1 MMLPSSVIKEYLLA
15 KFPVNKVFASE
26 FTTNSIFVPD
36 EKMHLSVN
44 LESGLWQDF
53 KSQEKG
59 NFPQLVA
66 AVEDIP
72 YDQALKY
79 LRSKLFD
86 TPEHL
91 FEISSIRVEN
101 QKPTQENTVSEIVKG
116 FQKFDPKSI
125 NPNNLTERL
134 ARKFIYSRKL
144 QDFNFYLATR
154 GRYAN
159 RIIIPYQDKRE
170 RIFYF
175 QARNLSIMGMKY
187 LNPSRQ
193 VTGVKSSEILYPFE
207 RDADY
212 VFITEGPIDA
222 MSLQA
227 NGINATCTQGSHLSM
242 AQAQEIKDKQ
252 IIFAY
257 DNDEAGKMGIQQARK
272 ALLKK
277 NKNDFCICSLPD
289 GVKDWN
295 ELHIACE
302 NSRQFTTAI
311 KNGLKVVDFEY
322 DITEALS

>member
-1 MMLPSSVIKEYLLA
+1 MLPSSVIKEYLLA

-26 FTTNSIFVPD
+26 FTTNSIFTSD

-44 LESGLWQDF
+44 LETGLWQDF

-79 LRSKLFD
+79 LRTKLFD

-91 FEISSIRVEN
+91 FEIISSYPEP
-101 QKPTQENTVSEIVKG
+101 KPTSENTVGDIVKLR
-116 FQKFDPKSI
+116 QVRSDQHQ
-125 NPNNLTERL
+125 PNNLTERL
-134 ARKFIYSRKL
+134 AKVYS
-144 QDFNFYLATR
+144 QPQATEVQLLHR
-154 GRYAN
+154 QSGRYAN

-170 RIFYF
+170 RVFYF

-207 RDADY
+207 KDADY

-242 AQAQEIKDKQ
+242 TQAQELKDKQ

-257 DNDEAGKMGIQQARK
+257 DNDEAEDGHRSARK
-272 ALLKK
+272 AL
-277 NKNDFCICSLPD
+277 
-289 GVKDWN
+289 
-295 ELHIACE
+295 
-302 NSRQFTTAI
+302 
-311 KNGLKVVDFEY
+311 
-322 DITEALS
+322 

>member
-1 MMLPSSVIKEYLLA
+1 MLPTSVIKEYLRS
-15 KFPVNKVFASE
+15 KFPVNKEFASE

-44 LESGLWQDF
+44 LETGLWQDF

-79 LRSKLFD
+79 LRTKLFD

-91 FEISSIRVEN
+91 FEISSLRVEN
-101 QKPTQENTVSEIVKG
+101 QKPTQENNVSDIVKS

-125 NPNNLTERL
+125 NPNSLTERL

-144 QDFNFYLATR
+144 EQFNFYLSHT

-170 RIFYF
+170 RVFYF
-175 QARNLSIMGMKY
+175 QARNLSMMGMKY

-193 VTGVKSSEILYPFE
+193 VTGMKSSEVLFPYKKE
-207 RDADY
+207 ADY
-212 VFITEGPIDA
+212 IFITEGPIDA
-222 MSLQA
+222 MSLQS

-242 AQAQEIKDKQ
+242 TQAQDLKDKQ

-257 DNDEAGKMGIQQARK
+257 DNDESGKLGIQQARK
-272 ALLKK
+272 SLLTK
-277 NKNDFCICSLPD
+277 NKNDFCICSLPE
-289 GVKDWN
+289 GIKDWN
-295 ELHIACE
+295 ELHVACE
-302 NSRQFTTAI
+302 TSDHFIALV
-311 KNGLKVVDFEY
+311 KKGLQVVDFEY

>member
-1 MMLPSSVIKEYLLA
+1 MLPSSVIKDYLLA
-15 KFPVNKVFASE
+15 KFPVNRVFAKE

-36 EKMHLSVN
+36 DKMHMSVN

-66 AVEDIP
+66 AVEQIP
-72 YDQALKY
+72 YDQALQY
-79 LRSKLFD
+79 LRTKLFD

-91 FEISSIRVEN
+91 FEISSLRVEH
-101 QKPTQENTVSEIVKG
+101 QKPAENNTISDIVKS
-116 FQKFDPKSI
+116 FQRFNPESI

-144 QDFNFYLATR
+144 QDFSFYISTS

-159 RIIIPYQDKRE
+159 RIIIPYQDRRE

-175 QARNLSIMGMKY
+175 QARNLSVMGMKY

-193 VTGVKSSEILYPFE
+193 VTGVKSSDILYPFE
-207 RDADY
+207 KKADY
-212 VFITEGPIDA
+212 VFITEGPLDA

-257 DNDEAGKMGIQQARK
+257 DNDEAGRAGIQQARK
-272 ALLKK
+272 ALLTK
-277 NKNDFCICSLPD
+277 NKNDFCICSLPEE
-289 GVKDWN
+289 VKDWN
-295 ELHIACE
+295 ELHIRAQDTGHFVE
-302 NSRQFTTAI
+302 IVKR
-311 KNGLKVVDFEY
+311 GLKTVDFEY

>member
-1 MMLPSSVIKEYLLA
+1 MLPSSVIKEYLLA
-15 KFPVNKVFASE
+15 KFPVNRVFAKE

-36 EKMHLSVN
+36 DKMHMSVN

-66 AVEDIP
+66 AIEQIP
-72 YDQALKY
+72 YDEALKY
-79 LRSKLFD
+79 LRTKLFD

-101 QKPTQENTVSEIVKG
+101 QKPAQDNKISDIVKS
-116 FQKFDPKSI
+116 FKRFDPENI
-125 NPNNLTERL
+125 NPNNLNERL
-134 ARKFIYSRKL
+134 ARKFIYMRKL
-144 QDFNFYLATR
+144 QDFRFYISTS

-159 RIIIPYQDKRE
+159 RIIIPYEDKRE

-175 QARNLSIMGMKY
+175 QARNLSVMGMKY

-207 RDADY
+207 KDADY

-227 NGINATCTQGSHLSM
+227 NGINATCTQGSHLSA
-242 AQAQEIKDKQ
+242 AQAEQIKDKQ

-257 DNDEAGKMGIQQARK
+257 DNDEAGKAGIQQARK
-272 ALLKK
+272 TLLNK
-277 NKNDFCICSLPD
+277 NKNDFCICSLPEEL
-289 GVKDWN
+289 KDWN
-295 ELHIACE
+295 ELHMACKD
-302 NSRQFTTAI
+302 SKQFTYMI
-311 KNGLKVVDFEY
+311 KKGLKVVDFEY

>member
-1 MMLPSSVIKEYLLA
+1 MLPSSVIKEYLLA
-15 KFPVNKVFASE
+15 KFPVNKVFGSE
-26 FTTNSIFVPD
+26 FTTNSIFTSD

-44 LESGLWQDF
+44 LETGLWQDF

-79 LRSKLFD
+79 LRTKLFD

-91 FEISSIRVEN
+91 FEISSLHVQN
-101 QKPTQENTVSEIVKG
+101 QKPTSENTVGDIVKS
-116 FQKFDPKSI
+116 FVKFDPTSI

-134 ARKFIYSRKL
+134 ARKFILSRKL
-144 QDFNFYLATR
+144 QKFNFYIAKS

-207 RDADY
+207 KDADY

-242 AQAQEIKDKQ
+242 TQAQELKDKQ

-257 DNDEAGKMGIQQARK
+257 DNDEAGKMGIAQARK

-277 NKNDFCICSLPD
+277 NKNDFCICSLPE
-289 GVKDWN
+289 GIKDWN
-295 ELHIACE
+295 ELHMACE
-302 NSRQFTTAI
+302 SSDQFI
-311 KNGLKVVDFEY
+311 YQVKQGLKVVDFEY

>member
-1 MMLPSSVIKEYLLA
+1 MLPTSVIKEYLLA

-26 FTTNSIFVPD
+26 FTTNSIFTAD
-36 EKMHLSVN
+36 EKMHLSIN
-44 LESGLWQDF
+44 LETGLWQDF

-72 YDQALKY
+72 YEQALKY
-79 LRSKLFD
+79 LRTKLFD

-91 FEISSIRVEN
+91 FEISSLHVEN
-101 QKPTQENTVSEIVKG
+101 QKPKSENTVGDIVKS
-116 FQKFDPKSI
+116 FIKFDPHNI

-134 ARKFIYSRKL
+134 ARKFVLGRKL
-144 QDFNFYLATR
+144 EKFDFYISTT

-159 RIIIPYQDKRE
+159 RIIIPYE
-170 RIFYF
+170 SGSGRIFYF

-207 RDADY
+207 KDADY

-242 AQAQEIKDKQ
+242 TQAQELKDKQ

-257 DNDEAGKMGIQQARK
+257 DNDEAGRLGIQQARK

-277 NKNDFCICSLPD
+277 NKNDFCICSLPQ
-289 GVKDWN
+289 GIKDWN
-295 ELHIACE
+295 ELHMGCKDSDHFIAVVK
-302 NSRQFTTAI
+302 Q
-311 KNGLKVVDFEY
+311 GLKVVDFEY
-322 DITEALS
+322 DITEALN

>member
-1 MMLPSSVIKEYLLA
+1 MLPSSVIKEYLLA

-26 FTTNSIFVPD
+26 FTTNSIFTSD

-44 LESGLWQDF
+44 LETGLWQDF

-79 LRSKLFD
+79 LRTKLFD

-91 FEISSIRVEN
+91 FEISSLHVQN
-101 QKPTQENTVSEIVKG
+101 QKPTSENTVGDIVKS
-116 FQKFDPKSI
+116 FVKFDPTNI

-134 ARKFIYSRKL
+134 ARKFILSRKL
-144 QDFNFYLATR
+144 QKFNFYIAKS

-207 RDADY
+207 KDADY

-242 AQAQEIKDKQ
+242 TQAQELKDKQ

-257 DNDEAGKMGIQQARK
+257 DNDEAGKMGIAQARK

-277 NKNDFCICSLPD
+277 NKNDFCICSLPE
-289 GVKDWN
+289 GIKDWN
-295 ELHIACE
+295 ELHMACE
-302 NSRQFTTAI
+302 SSDQFI
-311 KNGLKVVDFEY
+311 YQVKQGLKVVDFEY

>member
-26 FTTNSIFVPD
+26 FTTNSIFTSD

-44 LESGLWQDF
+44 LETGLWQDF

-79 LRSKLFD
+79 LRTKLFD

-91 FEISSIRVEN
+91 FEISSLHVQN
-101 QKPTQENTVSEIVKG
+101 QKPTSENTVGDIVKS
-116 FQKFDPKSI
+116 FVKFDPTNI

-134 ARKFIYSRKL
+134 ARKFILSRKL
-144 QDFNFYLATR
+144 QKFNFYIAKS

-207 RDADY
+207 KDADY

-242 AQAQEIKDKQ
+242 TQAQELKDKQ

-257 DNDEAGKMGIQQARK
+257 DNDEAGKMGIAQARK

-277 NKNDFCICSLPD
+277 NKNDFCICSLPE
-289 GVKDWN
+289 GIKDWN
-295 ELHIACE
+295 ELHMACE
-302 NSRQFTTAI
+302 SSDQFI
-311 KNGLKVVDFEY
+311 YQVKQGLKVVDFEY

>member
-1 MMLPSSVIKEYLLA
+1 MLPSSVIKEYLLA
-15 KFPVNKVFASE
+15 KFPVNKVFGSE
-26 FTTNSIFVPD
+26 FTTNSIFTSD

-44 LESGLWQDF
+44 LETGLWQDF

-79 LRSKLFD
+79 LRTKLFD

-91 FEISSIRVEN
+91 FEISSLHVQN
-101 QKPTQENTVSEIVKG
+101 QKPTSENTVGDIVKS
-116 FQKFDPKSI
+116 FVKFDPTSI

-134 ARKFIYSRKL
+134 ARKFILSRKL
-144 QDFNFYLATR
+144 QKFNFYIAKS

-207 RDADY
+207 KDADY

-242 AQAQEIKDKQ
+242 TQAQELKDKQ

-257 DNDEAGKMGIQQARK
+257 DNDEAGKMGIAQARK

-277 NKNDFCICSLPD
+277 NKNDFCICSLPE
-289 GVKDWN
+289 GIKDWN
-295 ELHIACE
+295 ELHMACE
-302 NSRQFTTAI
+302 SSDQFI
-311 KNGLKVVDFEY
+311 YRVKQGLKVVDFEY

>member
-1 MMLPSSVIKEYLLA
+1 MLPSSVIKEYLLA

-26 FTTNSIFVPD
+26 FTTNSIFTPD

-44 LESGLWQDF
+44 LETGLWQDF

-79 LRSKLFD
+79 LRTKLFD

-91 FEISSIRVEN
+91 FEISSLHVQN
-101 QKPTQENTVSEIVKG
+101 QKPTSENTVGDIAKSFI
-116 FQKFDPKSI
+116 KFDPTSI
-125 NPNNLTERL
+125 NPNDLTERL
-134 ARKFIYSRKL
+134 ARKFILSRKL
-144 QDFNFYLATR
+144 QKFSFYIAKS

-207 RDADY
+207 KDADY

-242 AQAQEIKDKQ
+242 TQAQELKDKQ

-257 DNDEAGKMGIQQARK
+257 DNDEAGKMGIAQARK

-277 NKNDFCICSLPD
+277 NKNDFCICSLPE
-289 GVKDWN
+289 GIKDWN
-295 ELHIACE
+295 ELHMACE
-302 NSRQFTTAI
+302 SSDQFI
-311 KNGLKVVDFEY
+311 YQVKQGLKVVDFEY